1 MDALGQRTVF
11 LTAYPS
17 FSDSDNWVEYL
28 LHEGVVADAGVER

>member
-1 MDALGQRTVF
+1 VF